1 MCHIFSSYY
10 YETANFFMNPLLQLY
25 QSAMTV
31 SGTRWHLLSSD
42 VFLINAVFCGYN
54 IAGMNGSKL
63 SFTESLVE
71 FTDQRCRLQIR
82 W

>member
-1 MCHIFSSYY
+1 
-10 YETANFFMNPLLQLY
+10 
-25 QSAMTV
+25 MTV

-42 VFLINAVFCGYN
+42 VSLINAVFCGHN
-54 IAGMNGSKL
+54 IADIHSSKL
-63 SFTESLVE
+63 SFTESLVA